1 MNILITGANGF
12 IGMALCRKMLSEG
25 YQVRG
30 AVRGAAQ
37 MLVLPSGVE
46 GVQVGNIGSETDWS
60 EALAGIEGVVHLAA
74 KVHVM
79 RESASDSLGA
89 FREVNVEGSE
99 RLAREAAKARV
110 KRLVY
115 ISSIKVNGEGRSDAY
130 TEMDR
135 PAPQDP
141 YAVSKWEA
149 EEILRKVAADVGLE
163 VVILRLPLVYG
174 AGVRANFLRL
184 LRLVR
189 LGIPLPLASIK
200 NRRSMIYLGN
210 LVDAII
216 TSLVHPKAAGNIF
229 LVSDGRDLSIPEL
242 IRLMAGAIGRK
253 ARLLPFSPSLLK
265 IMGKLTGRSAEIDR
279 LIGSLRL
286 DSSKIR
292 RVLGWEPRFTVEE
305 GIRETV
311 RLCVRQ

>member
-1 MNILITGANGF
+1 MENIFVTGANGF
-12 IGMALCRKMLSEG
+12 IGRALCRKMLAER
-25 YQVRG
+25 YHVRG

-37 MLVLPSGVE
+37 MAALPSGVE
-46 GVQVGNIGSETDWS
+46 GVLVGDVGPETDWS
-60 EALAGIEGVVHLAA
+60 EALVGIEGIVHLAA
-74 KVHVM
+74 RVHVM
-79 RESASDSLGA
+79 RESAADSFAA
-89 FREVNVEGSE
+89 FRQVNTAGTEC
-99 RLAREAAKARV
+99 LAREAVRAGV

-130 TEMDR
+130 TEIDR

-149 EEILRKVAADVGLE
+149 EEILRKVAVNVRLE

-174 AGVRANFLRL
+174 AGVRANFFRL

-216 TSLVHPKAAGNIF
+216 TSLVHPKAAGETF
-229 LVSDGRDLSIPEL
+229 LVSDGRDLSTPDL
-242 IRLMAGAIGRK
+242 IWLMAGAMGRK

-265 IMGKLTGRSAEIDR
+265 IMGKLTGKSAEIDR
-279 LIGSLRL
+279 LIGSLRV

-292 RVLGWEPRFTVEE
+292 KVLGWKPRFTVKE
-305 GIRETV
+305 GIEKTSAWKI
-311 RLCVRQ
+311 